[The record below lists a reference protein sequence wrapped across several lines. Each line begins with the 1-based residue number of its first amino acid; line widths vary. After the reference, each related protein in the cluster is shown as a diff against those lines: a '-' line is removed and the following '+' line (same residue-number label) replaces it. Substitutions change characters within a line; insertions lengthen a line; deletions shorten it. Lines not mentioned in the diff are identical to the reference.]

1 MTPKQS
7 RSTYRAGD
15 RKETFWDRLGSR
27 RRTLAIIG
35 LALFLIADVVLVG
48 LALTANG
55 RSTDEP
61 TQRPIPT
68 FGGTPSTTASPEV
81 AEEPVAAESTERF
94 MAAGNAT
101 VLWRATQGTCEAPA
115 VVERSEDAGVTWA
128 VIPTAQAFDLRVV
141 YALTATSED
150 EVQLVGSA
158 GADCAVGGFSST
170 DAGDTWDSSPELL
183 STVAYQTPGGAADG
197 SRAVVLAGQTV
208 AAPCPGVEAM
218 AAGSER
224 TVAACS
230 AVLAEWDATTG
241 SWSAIPFAGIHAL
254 DVQAEQILFAARGVP
269 GCAGLGV
276 LRVSGATLTSASAT
290 ESIGCVSD
298 ADLAAPAAFA
308 SSDGASWLWVGD
320 ALFTSSDGGATWTA
334 LAS

>member
-15 RKETFWDRLGSR
+15 RKETFWDRLGSK

-35 LALFLIADVVLVG
+35 LVLFLIADVVLVG

-55 RSTDEP
+55 RSTEEP

-68 FGGTPSTTASPEV
+68 FGGTPSATASPEV
-81 AEEPVAAESTERF
+81 TEEPVAAESTERF

-101 VLWRATQGTCEAPA
+101 VLWRATQGTCEVPA

-158 GADCAVGGFSST
+158 GAECAVGGFSST

-183 STVAYQTPGGAADG
+183 STVPYQTPVAPDG
-197 SRAVVLAGQTV
+197 STAVVMAGQPV
-208 AAPCPGVEAM
+208 AAPCPAVEALG
-218 AAGSER
+218 ADETR

-230 AVLAEWDATTG
+230 AVLAEWDTTNG
-241 SWSAIPFAGIHAL
+241 SWTAIPFAGIHAV
-254 DVQAEQILFAARGVP
+254 DVQPEQILFAARGVT
-269 GCAGLGV
+269 GCTGLGV
-276 LRVSGATLTSASAT
+276 LLLPGTAMTAAST
-290 ESIGCVSD
+290 PDVVGCVVG
-298 ADLAAPAAFA
+298 ADVTAPAALA
-308 SSDGASWLWVGD
+308 SAEGVSWLWVGD
-320 ALFTSSDGGATWTA
+320 TLFNSTDDGVSWVSVGP
-334 LAS
+334 

>member
-27 RRTLAIIG
+27 RRTLALIG
-35 LALFLIADVVLVG
+35 LALFLVADVILVG

-68 FGGTPSTTASPEV
+68 FGGTPSATASPEV
-81 AEEPVAAESTERF
+81 TEEPAAAEPTERF
-94 MAAGNAT
+94 IAAGSAT

-128 VIPTAQAFDLRVV
+128 VMPTAQAFDLRVV

-170 DAGDTWDSSPELL
+170 DAGDTWNSSPELL
-183 STVAYQTPGGAADG
+183 STVAHQTPAAADG
-197 SRAVVLAGQTV
+197 SSAVVLAGQTV

-241 SWSAIPFAGIHAL
+241 TWSAIPFAGIHAL
-254 DVQAEQILFAARGVP
+254 DVQAEQIVFAARGVP

-276 LRVSGATLTSASAT
+276 LRVSGATLTSASST

-298 ADLAAPAAFA
+298 ADLAAPAALA
-308 SSDGASWLWVGD
+308 STDGASWLWVGD
-320 ALFTSSDGGATWTA
+320 AMFTTSDGGATWTA
-334 LAS
+334 LAP

>member
-15 RKETFWDRLGSR
+15 RKETFWDRLGSK

-35 LALFLIADVVLVG
+35 LVLFLIADVVLVG

-55 RSTDEP
+55 RSTEEP

-68 FGGTPSTTASPEV
+68 FGGTPSATASPEV
-81 AEEPVAAESTERF
+81 TEEPVAAESTERF

-101 VLWRATQGTCEAPA
+101 VLWRATQGTCEVPA

-158 GADCAVGGFSST
+158 GSECAVGGFSST

-183 STVAYQTPGGAADG
+183 STVAYQTPLAPDG
-197 SRAVVLAGQTV
+197 STAVVMAGQPV
-208 AAPCPGVEAM
+208 AAPCPVVEVL
-218 AAGSER
+218 AADETR
-224 TVAACS
+224 TVTACS
-230 AVLAEWDATTG
+230 AVLAEWDASNG
-241 SWSAIPFAGIHAL
+241 SWTAIPFAGIHAVEL
-254 DVQAEQILFAARGVP
+254 QPDQILFAARGVT
-269 GCAGLGV
+269 GCTGLGV
-276 LRVSGATLTSASAT
+276 LRVPGATLTATSAP
-290 ESIGCVSD
+290 EEVSCIAD
-298 ADLAAPAAFA
+298 ADLAAPAALTSA
-308 SSDGASWLWVGD
+308 DGVSWLWVGET
-320 ALFTSSDGGATWTA
+320 LFSSSDGGVSW
-334 LAS
+334 ASVGS